1 MSTFQSEA
9 VETVSLSPTLVV
21 ENDPAMQERFRYILS
36 TLGCDEP
43 QIVWTENG
51 ETAMQLLES
60 QRFGVALVDIGL
72 PDGSG
77 VELIDWLQAHH
88 PQVPAVA
95 VSASRNEETIFS
107 ALRAGAVA
115 YLLKERD
122 DLELSIGLRS
132 IEQGGAPIDV
142 AIAKRILA
150 WDAAHAGHV
159 ADSPDEPDAA
169 LTLRERKMLELVVQG
184 RSHSDIA
191 ETLSAPRLEVECRT
205 KGIYKKLALGSRV
218 EMAHTA
224 GDHFSSR

>member
-1 MSTFQSEA
+1 MSTSYPEA
-9 VETVSLSPTLVV
+9 VEAVSLSPTLVV
-21 ENDPAMQERFRYILS
+21 ENDPSMQERFRYILS

-60 QRFGVALVDIGL
+60 QRFGVVLVDIGL

-77 VELIDWLQAHH
+77 VDLIDWLQAHQ

-95 VSASRNEETIFS
+95 VSAKRTDETIFS

-132 IEQGGAPIDV
+132 IEQGGAPIDA
-142 AIAKRILA
+142 AIARRILA
-150 WDAAHAGHV
+150 WDSAHA
-159 ADSPDEPDAA
+159 ADSPADPDTT
-169 LTLRERKMLELVVQG
+169 LSLRERKMLELVVQG
-184 RSHSDIA
+184 RSYSDIA
-191 ETLSAPRLEVECRT
+191 ETLSAPRLTLECRT
-205 KGIYKKLALGSRV
+205 RGIYRKLALGSRA
-218 EMAHTA
+218 ETAHA
-224 GDHFSSR
+224 GGEDSFSR

>member
-1 MSTFQSEA
+1 MSTSYPEA
-9 VETVSLSPTLVV
+9 VEAVSLSPTLVV
-21 ENDPAMQERFRYILS
+21 ENDPSMQERFRYILS

-60 QRFGVALVDIGL
+60 QRFGVVLVDIGL

-77 VELIDWLQAHH
+77 VDLIDWLQAHQ

-95 VSASRNEETIFS
+95 VSAKRTDETIFS

-132 IEQGGAPIDV
+132 IEQGGAPIDA
-142 AIAKRILA
+142 AIARRILA
-150 WDAAHAGHV
+150 WDSGHA
-159 ADSPDEPDAA
+159 ADSPADPDTT
-169 LTLRERKMLELVVQG
+169 LSLRERKMLELVVQG
-184 RSHSDIA
+184 RSYSDIA
-191 ETLSAPRLEVECRT
+191 ETLSAPRLALECRT
-205 KGIYKKLALGSRV
+205 RGNYRKLALGSRA
-218 EMAHTA
+218 ETAHA
-224 GDHFSSR
+224 GGEDSFSR